1 MSINF
6 LDNVYLLGTKVTVR
20 ENIKEF
26 VAIKMAIF
34 WYKPV
39 MGEYN
44 TKMLVGSQLGDEY
57 IVDSLQNTK
66 VFHSMQ

>member
-6 LDNVYLLGTKVTVR
+6 LDNVYLFGAKVTVW

-26 VAIKMAIF
+26 VAIF

-44 TKMLVGSQLGDEY
+44 TKMFVGSQLGDEY
-57 IVDSLQNTK
+57 IVDSL
-66 VFHSMQ
+66 

>member
-6 LDNVYLLGTKVTVR
+6 LDNVYLFGAKVTVW

-26 VAIKMAIF
+26 VAIF

-39 MGEYN
+39 MGEY
-44 TKMLVGSQLGDEY
+44 
-57 IVDSLQNTK
+57 IVDSL
-66 VFHSMQ
+66 

>member
-6 LDNVYLLGTKVTVR
+6 LDNVYLLVTVR

-34 WYKPV
+34 W
-39 MGEYN
+39 
-44 TKMLVGSQLGDEY
+44 
-57 IVDSLQNTK
+57 
-66 VFHSMQ
+66 